1 MKFFLKSLIGV
12 GCLSLAIFKFY
23 PSLIGEPIDVEKFSD
38 FYVSETVE
46 SEEENGGI
54 ELLTS
59 NFYSVEREYK
69 IIKEEEKTTEIVEKT
84 EVEEF
89 KTPQKEIY
97 TVKSGD
103 TLSGIAEKYNI
114 DLEILQA
121 NNPKLSKTL
130 KIGDEIN
137 IITENGIF
145 YEVKKG
151 DSLYRIASKYKVK
164 IDELKKYNNEYA
176 NNLKP
181 GQEIFIKD
189 PDLSV
194 VNRVILAKKTRP
206 VETTVKTAKV
216 SQSKTKKSVTSSLAK
231 YSFNMPVK
239 WTGVSSPFG

>member
-114 DLEILQA
+114 
-121 NNPKLSKTL
+121 
-130 KIGDEIN
+130 
-137 IITENGIF
+137 
-145 YEVKKG
+145 
-151 DSLYRIASKYKVK
+151 
-164 IDELKKYNNEYA
+164 
-176 NNLKP
+176 
-181 GQEIFIKD
+181 
-189 PDLSV
+189 
-194 VNRVILAKKTRP
+194 
-206 VETTVKTAKV
+206 
-216 SQSKTKKSVTSSLAK
+216 
-231 YSFNMPVK
+231 
-239 WTGVSSPFG
+239 